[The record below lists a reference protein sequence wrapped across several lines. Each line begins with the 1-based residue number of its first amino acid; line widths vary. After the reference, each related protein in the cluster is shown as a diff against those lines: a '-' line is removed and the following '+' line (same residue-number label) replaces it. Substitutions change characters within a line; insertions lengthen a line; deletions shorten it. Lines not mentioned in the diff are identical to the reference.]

1 MRSPRPPDWNDQLT
15 SFLRS
20 IPRRVEAL
28 GDVPALDPFHPEL
41 IAAAFIARI
50 GEHVSAAQLVHIYA
64 DAMMSVEPK
73 ARKAWEKI
81 NAEVERV
88 SWPLGLGRIQQI
100 AAEINR
106 NRGMMPF
113 PSTPV
118 LRYI

>member
-1 MRSPRPPDWNDQLT
+1 MRFLRPPDWNAQLT
-15 SFLRS
+15 AFLAS

-28 GDVPALDPFHPEL
+28 GDVPALDPFDPEL

-50 GEHVSAAQLVHIYA
+50 EEHVSAAQLVHIYA
-64 DAMMSVEPK
+64 DAMMSVEPGS
-73 ARKAWEKI
+73 RKAWKKI
-81 NAEVERV
+81 NTEVERV
-88 SWPLGLGRIQQI
+88 SWPLGLAYVQQI

-118 LRYI
+118 LEYI